1 MGATL
6 SRFCLITWL
15 AAQYAVVLPICI
27 AGCLIAVV
35 IITLSVIALLT
46 LIFVIRIPCKG
57 LMDILGLNSQ
67 DAKDGQVYARFD
79 FKPSGS
85 LLLRLPPDIR
95 QKIWQHVLGDPEN
108 VYVSLNNERPGM
120 QPCGK
125 PSPPSMVTL
134 IGAIHDNL
142 PSFAFQR
149 TCRQMYAETDHL
161 FYSTTVFSFTDQPAF
176 TAFVKG
182 LTIIQQSNISKIHI
196 YVPSYFFKSRR
207 NKISAGE
214 SMATDDV
221 ISIVSGIQKLER
233 LQTLELW
240 VDASNPAGDKY
251 QAHGIYQ
258 LLKSIQVTHSVK
270 VLLFDDLFS
279 DTRWLSMK

>member
-1 MGATL
+1 
-6 SRFCLITWL
+6 
-15 AAQYAVVLPICI
+15 
-27 AGCLIAVV
+27 
-35 IITLSVIALLT
+35 
-46 LIFVIRIPCKG
+46 
-57 LMDILGLNSQ
+57 
-67 DAKDGQVYARFD
+67 
-79 FKPSGS
+79 
-85 LLLRLPPDIR
+85 
-95 QKIWQHVLGDPEN
+95 
-108 VYVSLNNERPGM
+108 
-120 QPCGK
+120 
-125 PSPPSMVTL
+125 
-134 IGAIHDNL
+134 
-142 PSFAFQR
+142 
-149 TCRQMYAETDHL
+149 MYAEIDHL

-182 LTIIQQSNISKIHI
+182 LTIIQQSNIRKIHI

-279 DTRWLSMK
+279 DTRWLSMEWPLGCRKEFANAVWRDLCHPGCIRRYDELLIVRGEDPGYALHFSGVR